1 MKNIVYRLIW
11 NSKTK
16 SIVLFLFHLLP
27 IKKGRIMLISWAGKS
42 YNCNP
47 RYIAEAILADN
58 ECNEYDLN
66 FAFISPNAIN
76 DLPGKIRPIA
86 LGSLKYFYYLAT
98 SRFIISNVIFAGEYF
113 PEKKKNQIYIHAQH
127 GGRGIKKVDFDDVDH
142 VSLSFLKTR
151 VEDSIRTDLMLADSK
166 YHTRMCRSAYIYTG
180 EVLECGLPRNKFFF
194 IEESEKNRIKQKV
207 RSILNIPE
215 QSKCLIYAPTFRG
228 NGRRDVYGFNEQKVI
243 EALKDRFGGDWY
255 VLIGSHPNMYEFY
268 QEIYDFTN
276 PKVRDVGRY
285 GDFQEL
291 LLLSDV
297 LVTDYSSA
305 EMDFSIQEKPVFS
318 LVKDAD
324 SYDRG
329 LYLSP
334 KELPFPYAETEET
347 LCSNILNFDND
358 NYISNLRNFEQEVMG
373 LKETGKASEI
383 VVDWIKTHN

>member
-1 MKNIVYRLIW
+1 M
-11 NSKTK
+11 
-16 SIVLFLFHLLP
+16 
-27 IKKGRIMLISWAGKS
+27 
-42 YNCNP
+42 
-47 RYIAEAILADN
+47 
-58 ECNEYDLN
+58 
-66 FAFISPNAIN
+66 
-76 DLPGKIRPIA
+76 
-86 LGSLKYFYYLAT
+86 
-98 SRFIISNVIFAGEYF
+98 
-113 PEKKKNQIYIHAQH
+113 
-127 GGRGIKKVDFDDVDH
+127 
-142 VSLSFLKTR
+142 
-151 VEDSIRTDLMLADSK
+151 
-166 YHTRMCRSAYIYTG
+166 
-180 EVLECGLPRNKFFF
+180 
-194 IEESEKNRIKQKV
+194 
-207 RSILNIPE
+207 
-215 QSKCLIYAPTFRG
+215 
-228 NGRRDVYGFNEQKVI
+228 
-243 EALKDRFGGDWY
+243 
-255 VLIGSHPNMYEFY
+255 
-268 QEIYDFTN
+268 
-276 PKVRDVGRY
+276 GRY